1 MRHVPQMDC
10 AWTVM
15 TAIKATSENKTF
27 FIINLL
33 HYVNFAKVS
42 IFFNP
47 KHDLIHNLTKTNQSA
62 SCSNGY
68 QIGKTPKSLNAH
80 LKKNGVVLI
89 SWAAPFCVKTPIGI
103 R

>member
-47 KHDLIHNLTKTNQSA
+47 KHDLIHYLTKSNLFA

-68 QIGKTPKSLNAH
+68 QIGKMHKSLILH

-89 SWAAPFCVKTPIGI
+89 SWATPFCVKTPVGI